1 MEYTEQYE
9 GIYFNPL
16 PPYGGRPQVFG
27 SCQISCSISIHSLR
41 MEGDQGIV
49 RRPDFFLLFQS
60 TPSVW
65 RETYSSDRQT
75 EQSIISIHSLR
86 MEGDLPAHV
95 VRFRIPYF
103 NPLPPY
109 GGRPHRFFHRIFPQ
123 AAFQSTPSVWRET
136 FQMVGVLR
144 NGKFQSTPSVWRE
157 TYNDSEE
164 PLSGAF
170 QSTPSVWRETCHR
183 CFKFC
188 NLCNFNPLPPYG
200 GRL

>member
-109 GGRPHRFFHRIFPQ
+109 GGRRQCRRRNDGHNR
-123 AAFQSTPSVWRET
+123 FQSTPSVWRET
-136 FQMVGVLR
+136 SPIFSPNFSPSGISIHSLR
-144 NGKFQSTPSVWRE
+144 MEGD
-157 TYNDSEE
+157 YDSAC
-164 PLSGAF
+164 PFPG
-170 QSTPSVWRETCHR
+170 RRH
-183 CFKFC
+183 
-188 NLCNFNPLPPYG
+188 FNPLPPYG
-200 GRL
+200 GRPISKS